1 MESEELGVRSEEL
14 KTSSRHGSRKA
25 FYVKMVSGSLI
36 RRASRLIIAVL
47 AIAIGATILS
57 GLVTIYYDIP
67 EQLGREFRSYGAN
80 LIVLPRGE
88 AKITRETLS
97 KLENLIGSAKIV
109 GMAPYRYQ
117 TVKINEQPYIIA
129 GTDLVQAEKNSP
141 FWYIE
146 GEWGNAKEPDSV
158 MIGHE
163 IAATLNLKLGDSFT
177 VQGVKYGEQAQASGQ
192 NLSAIENQQRD
203 LAQQNFHKNLKV
215 RGIVSTGGAEEGFI
229 FADIDM
235 LDEVIGDTFRADV
248 IECSVIADA
257 KELAAISSQI
267 EQNISELQP
276 RAVRRLTQSQ
286 DIVLGKLQALV
297 LLVTV
302 VVLIITMISVYTTM
316 MAMVAE
322 RRREIALK
330 KALGA
335 ENKLVMSE
343 LLGEGVLLGFIGGA
357 LGVFLGFEFAQ
368 RVSLNVFGRAINFQ
382 WALIPLTIAVFI
394 IITVAASIIPV
405 RKVMDIH
412 PAIVLKG
419 E

>member
-1 MESEELGVRSEEL
+1 MANRQ
-14 KTSSRHGSRKA
+14 KM
-25 FYVKMVSGSLI
+25 YIKMVTSSLI

-80 LIVLPRGE
+80 LIILPRGE
-88 AKITRETLS
+88 AKITHETLDS
-97 KLENLIGSAKIV
+97 LKNLIGINKLV
-109 GMAPYRYQ
+109 GIAPYRYQ

-129 GTDLVQAEKNSP
+129 GTDLEQAQKNSP

-146 GEWGNAKEPDSV
+146 GSWADSRENLQV

-163 IAATLNLKLGDSFT
+163 IAQTLNLNLGDSFT

-192 NLSAIENQQRD
+192 NLSAVENQKRD
-203 LAQQNFHKNLKV
+203 LARQNFHKSFTVK
-215 RGIVSTGGAEEGFI
+215 GIVSTGGAEEGFI

-235 LDEVIGDTFRADV
+235 LNELIGDTFRADV
-248 IECSVIADA
+248 IECSVIADSQ
-257 KELAAISSQI
+257 ELEKIASKI
-267 EQNISELQP
+267 ENDLPDLQP

-335 ENKLVMSE
+335 ENKFVMSE

-357 LGVFLGFEFAQ
+357 LGVWLGFEFAQ

-382 WALIPLTIAVFI
+382 WALIPITI
-394 IITVAASIIPV
+394 IIFIAITVMASIIPV

>member
-1 MESEELGVRSEEL
+1 MANN
-14 KTSSRHGSRKA
+14 RHGSRKRM
-25 FYVKMVSGSLI
+25 YLRMVSSSLI

-80 LIVLPRGE
+80 LIVLPKGE
-88 AKITRETLS
+88 AKITRESVNALR
-97 KLENLIGSAKIV
+97 ELIGDSRIV

-129 GTDLVQAEKNSP
+129 GTDLEQAKNNSP

-146 GEWGNAKEPDSV
+146 GSWGTREDTSSV
-158 MIGHE
+158 MVGHE
-163 IAATLNLKLGDSFT
+163 IAETLGLKLGDSFL
-177 VQGVKYGEQAQASGQ
+177 VQGVRYGEQAEASRQ
-192 NLSAIENQQRD
+192 DLSAEENLRRD
-203 LAQQNFHKNLKV
+203 SARQNFHRNFSV
-215 RGIVSTGGAEEGFI
+215 CGIVTTGGAEEGFI
-229 FADIDM
+229 FADIDA
-235 LDEVIGDTFRADV
+235 LDELIGDTFRADV
-248 IECSVIADA
+248 IECSIVADA
-257 KELAAISSQI
+257 
-267 EQNISELQP
+267 SELSELSARIEREIPELMP

-316 MAMVAE
+316 TAMVAE

-335 ENKLVMSE
+335 ENRLVMSE

-357 LGVFLGFEFAQ
+357 LGVYLGFEFAL

-382 WALIPLTIAVFI
+382 PSLIPATIAVFI
-394 IITVAASIIPV
+394 TITVLASIIPV

>member
-1 MESEELGVRSEEL
+1 MENKQR
-14 KTSSRHGSRKA
+14 KGSRKT
-25 FYVKMVSGSLI
+25 FYLKMVSGSLI

-88 AKITRETLS
+88 AKITRDSLKS
-97 KLENLIGSAKIV
+97 LENLIGASKIV

-129 GTDLVQAEKNSP
+129 GTDLAQAQKNSP

-146 GEWGNAKEPDSV
+146 GKWGDSNDTNSV
-158 MIGHE
+158 MVGHE
-163 IAATLNLKLGDSFT
+163 IAQTLNLKLGDTFMI
-177 VQGVKYGEQAQASGQ
+177 QGVKYGEQAEASGQ
-192 NLSAIENQQRD
+192 NLSAIENQKRD
-203 LAQQNFHKNLKV
+203 TARQNFHKNLKV
-215 RGIVSTGGAEEGFI
+215 CGIVSTGGAEEGFI
-229 FADIDM
+229 FVDVDM
-235 LDEVIGDTFRADV
+235 LDDLIGDIFRADV
-248 IECSVIADA
+248 IECSVVADA
-257 KELAAISSQI
+257 NELSLISNKIEKEIPA
-267 EQNISELQP
+267 LQP

-322 RRREIALK
+322 RKREIALK

-343 LLGEGVLLGFIGGA
+343 LLGEGVLLGVIGGA
-357 LGVFLGFEFAQ
+357 VGVFLGFEFAL
-368 RVSLNVFGRAINFQ
+368 RVSLNVFGRGINFQ
-382 WALIPLTIAVFI
+382 WILIPITIAVFVA
-394 IITVAASIIPV
+394 ITVAASIIPV

>member
-1 MESEELGVRSEEL
+1 MV
-14 KTSSRHGSRKA
+14 TS
-25 FYVKMVSGSLI
+25 SLI

-80 LIVLPRGE
+80 LIILPRGE
-88 AKITRETLS
+88 AKITRETLDS
-97 KLENLIGSAKIV
+97 LKNLIGINKLV
-109 GMAPYRYQ
+109 GIAPYRYQ

-129 GTDLVQAEKNSP
+129 GTDLEQAQKNSP

-146 GEWGNAKEPDSV
+146 GSWADSRENLQV

-163 IAATLNLKLGDSFT
+163 IAQTLNLNLGDSFT

-192 NLSAIENQQRD
+192 NLSAVENQKRD
-203 LAQQNFHKNLKV
+203 LARQNFHKSFTVK
-215 RGIVSTGGAEEGFI
+215 GIVSTGGAEEGFI

-235 LDEVIGDTFRADV
+235 LNELIGDTFRADV
-248 IECSVIADA
+248 IECSVIADSQ
-257 KELAAISSQI
+257 ELEKIASRI
-267 EQNISELQP
+267 ENDLPDLQP

-335 ENKLVMSE
+335 ENKFVMSE

-357 LGVFLGFEFAQ
+357 LGVWLGFEFAQ

-382 WALIPLTIAVFI
+382 WALIPITI
-394 IITVAASIIPV
+394 IIFIAITVMASIIPV

>member
-1 MESEELGVRSEEL
+1 MAN
-14 KTSSRHGSRKA
+14 RHGSRKRM
-25 FYVKMVSGSLI
+25 YLRMVSSSLI

-80 LIVLPRGE
+80 LIVLPKGE
-88 AKITRETLS
+88 AKITRESVNALR
-97 KLENLIGSAKIV
+97 ELIGDSRIV

-129 GTDLVQAEKNSP
+129 GTDLEQAKNNSP

-146 GEWGNAKEPDSV
+146 GSWGTREDTSSV
-158 MIGHE
+158 MVGHE
-163 IAATLNLKLGDSFT
+163 IAETLGLKLGDSFL
-177 VQGVKYGEQAQASGQ
+177 VQGVRYGEQAEASRQ
-192 NLSAIENQQRD
+192 DLSAEENLRRD
-203 LAQQNFHKNLKV
+203 SARQNFHRNFSV
-215 RGIVSTGGAEEGFI
+215 CGIVTTGGAEEGFI
-229 FADIDM
+229 FADIDA
-235 LDEVIGDTFRADV
+235 LDELIGDTFRADV
-248 IECSVIADA
+248 IECSIVADA
-257 KELAAISSQI
+257 
-267 EQNISELQP
+267 SELSELSARIEREIPELMP

-316 MAMVAE
+316 TAMVAE

-335 ENKLVMSE
+335 ENRLVMSE

-357 LGVFLGFEFAQ
+357 LGVYLGFEFAL

-382 WALIPLTIAVFI
+382 PSLIPATIAVFI
-394 IITVAASIIPV
+394 TITVLASIIPV

>member
-1 MESEELGVRSEEL
+1 MYIR
-14 KTSSRHGSRKA
+14 
-25 FYVKMVSGSLI
+25 MVAGSLI

-88 AKITRETLS
+88 AKITRETLG
-97 KLENLIGSAKIV
+97 KLRGLIGDGKIV

-129 GTDLVQAEKNSP
+129 GTDLTEAEKNSP
-141 FWYIE
+141 FWYVD
-146 GEWGNAKEPDSV
+146 GSWGNSEDVSQV
-158 MIGHE
+158 MAGHE
-163 IAATLNLKLGDSFT
+163 IAETLGLKVGDTFM
-177 VQGVKYGEQAQASGQ
+177 VQGVKYGHHAEASRQ
-192 NLSAIENQQRD
+192 DLSAEENQKR
-203 LAQQNFHKNLKV
+203 ASARQNFHRNFTVK
-215 RGIVSTGGAEEGFI
+215 GIVSTGGAEEGFI

-235 LDEVIGDTFRADV
+235 LDELIGDTFRADV
-248 IECSVIADA
+248 IECSIVADA
-257 KELAAISSQI
+257 EELAELSARI
-267 EQNISELQP
+267 EREIPELML

-316 MAMVAE
+316 TAMVAE

-335 ENKLVMSE
+335 ENKLVMGE
-343 LLGEGVLLGFIGGA
+343 LLGEGVMLGLIGGA
-357 LGVFLGFEFAQ
+357 LGVFLGFEFAL
-368 RVSLNVFGRAINFQ
+368 RVSLNVFGRGINFQ
-382 WALIPLTIAVFI
+382 PALIPVTIAVFI
-394 IITVAASIIPV
+394 VITVTASIIPV
-405 RKVMDIH
+405 RRVMEIH

>member
-1 MESEELGVRSEEL
+1 MYIR
-14 KTSSRHGSRKA
+14 
-25 FYVKMVSGSLI
+25 MVAGSLI

-88 AKITRETLS
+88 AKITRETLV
-97 KLENLIGSAKIV
+97 KLRGLIGDEKIV

-129 GTDLVQAEKNSP
+129 GTDLTEAEKNSP
-141 FWYIE
+141 FWYVD
-146 GEWGNAKEPDSV
+146 GSWGNSLDVSQV
-158 MIGHE
+158 MAGHE
-163 IAATLNLKLGDSFT
+163 IAETLGLKVGDTFM
-177 VQGVKYGEQAQASGQ
+177 VQGVKYGHHAEASRQ
-192 NLSAIENQQRD
+192 DLSAEENQKRD
-203 LAQQNFHKNLKV
+203 SARQNFHRNFTVK
-215 RGIVSTGGAEEGFI
+215 GIVSTGGAEEGFI

-235 LDEVIGDTFRADV
+235 LDELIGDTFRADV
-248 IECSVIADA
+248 IECSIVADA
-257 KELAAISSQI
+257 EELAELSARI
-267 EQNISELQP
+267 EREIPELMP

-316 MAMVAE
+316 TAMVAE

-335 ENKLVMSE
+335 ENKLVMGE
-343 LLGEGVLLGFIGGA
+343 LLGEGVMLGLIGGA
-357 LGVFLGFEFAQ
+357 LGVFLGFEFAL
-368 RVSLNVFGRAINFQ
+368 RVSLNVFGRGINFQ
-382 WALIPLTIAVFI
+382 PALIPVTIAVFI
-394 IITVAASIIPV
+394 VITVTASIIPV
-405 RKVMDIH
+405 RRVMEIH

>member
-1 MESEELGVRSEEL
+1 ML
-14 KTSSRHGSRKA
+14 A
-25 FYVKMVSGSLI
+25 GSLI

-80 LIVLPRGE
+80 LIVLPQGE
-88 AKITRETLS
+88 AKITRETLG
-97 KLENLIGSAKIV
+97 KLRGLIGDNKIV

-129 GTDLVQAEKNSP
+129 GTDLSEAEKNSP
-141 FWYIE
+141 FWYVE
-146 GEWGNAKEPDSV
+146 GSWGNSADVSSV
-158 MIGHE
+158 MVGHE
-163 IAATLNLKLGDSFT
+163 IAQTLGLKLGDTFM
-177 VQGVKYGEQAQASGQ
+177 VQGVKYGEHAEASRQ
-192 NLSAIENQQRD
+192 DLSAEENLKRD
-203 LAQQNFHKNLKV
+203 LARQNFHTKLTVK
-215 RGIVSTGGAEEGFI
+215 GIVSTGGAEEGFI
-229 FADIDM
+229 FADADM
-235 LDEVIGDTFRADV
+235 LDELIGDTFRADV
-248 IECSVIADA
+248 IECSIVADA
-257 KELAAISSQI
+257 VEL
-267 EQNISELQP
+267 SELSARIERDIPELMP

-316 MAMVAE
+316 TAMVAE

-335 ENKLVMSE
+335 ENRLVMGE
-343 LLGEGVLLGFIGGA
+343 LLGEGVMLGLIGGA
-357 LGVFLGFEFAQ
+357 LGVFLGFEFAL
-368 RVSLNVFGRAINFQ
+368 RVSLNVFGRGINFQ
-382 WALIPLTIAVFI
+382 WALIPATIAVFI

-405 RKVMDIH
+405 RRVMDIH

>member
-1 MESEELGVRSEEL
+1 MVNSN
-14 KTSSRHGSRKA
+14 RHGSRRRMY
-25 FYVKMVSGSLI
+25 FRMVAGSLI

-80 LIVLPRGE
+80 LIVLPNGE
-88 AKITRETLS
+88 AKITRETL
-97 KLENLIGSAKIV
+97 GSLRELVGTDRVV

-129 GTDLVQAEKNSP
+129 GTDLEQAEKNSP

-146 GEWGNAKEPDSV
+146 GSWGNSQDTSQV
-158 MIGHE
+158 MVGHE
-163 IAATLNLKLGDSFT
+163 IAQTLGLNLGDTFT
-177 VQGVKYGEQAQASGQ
+177 VQGVKYGQQAEASRQ
-192 NLSAIENQQRD
+192 DLSAEENQKRD
-203 LAQQNFHKNLKV
+203 LARQNFHRKLTVK
-215 RGIVSTGGAEEGFI
+215 GIVSTGGAEEGFI

-235 LDEVIGDTFRADV
+235 LCELIGDRFRADV
-248 IECSVIADA
+248 VECSIVADA
-257 KELAAISSQI
+257 NELTELSGRI
-267 EQNISELQP
+267 EAEIPELQP

-316 MAMVAE
+316 TAMVAE

-335 ENKLVMSE
+335 ENRLVMGE
-343 LLGEGVLLGFIGGA
+343 LLGEGVLLGLIGGA
-357 LGVFLGFEFAQ
+357 LGVFLGFEFAL
-368 RVSLNVFGRAINFQ
+368 RVSLNVFGRGINFQ
-382 WALIPLTIAVFI
+382 WALIPITIAVFI
-394 IITVAASIIPV
+394 IITVTASIIPV

>member
-1 MESEELGVRSEEL
+1 MA
-14 KTSSRHGSRKA
+14 SRQKM
-25 FYVKMVSGSLI
+25 YIKMVTSSLI

-80 LIVLPRGE
+80 LIILPRGDS
-88 AKITRETLS
+88 KITRETLES
-97 KLENLIGSAKIV
+97 LKNLIGANKLV
-109 GMAPYRYQ
+109 GIAPYRYQ

-129 GTDLVQAEKNSP
+129 GTDLEQAEKNSP
-141 FWYIE
+141 FWYIN
-146 GEWGNAKEPDSV
+146 GSWGNSRENLRV
-158 MIGHE
+158 MVGHE
-163 IAATLNLKLGDSFT
+163 IAETLNLNLGDSFM

-192 NLSAIENQQRD
+192 NLSAAENQKRD
-203 LAQQNFHKNLKV
+203 LARQNFHNNFTV
-215 RGIVSTGGAEEGFI
+215 CGIVSTGGAEEGFI

-235 LDEVIGDTFRADV
+235 LNDLIGDTFRADV

-257 KELAAISSQI
+257 KELEIIAAKI
-267 EQNISELQP
+267 EHDLPDLQP

-335 ENKLVMSE
+335 ENKFVMGE

-357 LGVFLGFEFAQ
+357 LGVWLGFEFAQ

-382 WALIPLTIAVFI
+382 WALIPVTI
-394 IITVAASIIPV
+394 IIFIAITVMASISPV

>member
-1 MESEELGVRSEEL
+1 MGN
-14 KTSSRHGSRKA
+14 RHGSRKRM
-25 FYVKMVSGSLI
+25 YWRMVSSSLV

-88 AKITRETLS
+88 SKITRETLDALTDLVGKS
-97 KLENLIGSAKIV
+97 RVV

-129 GTDLVQAEKNSP
+129 GTDLEQAKNNSP

-146 GEWGNAKEPDSV
+146 GTWPNREDTSSV
-158 MIGHE
+158 MVGHE
-163 IAATLNLKLGDSFT
+163 IAETLGLNLGDSFL
-177 VQGVKYGEQAQASGQ
+177 VQGVKYGHQAEASRQ
-192 NLSAIENQQRD
+192 DLSAEENLRRD
-203 LAQQNFHKNLKV
+203 LARQNFSRKFTV
-215 RGIVSTGGAEEGFI
+215 CGIVTTGGAEEGFI

-235 LDEVIGDTFRADV
+235 LDELISDTYRADV

-257 KELAAISSQI
+257 
-267 EQNISELQP
+267 SELSELSAKIESDIPELMP

-297 LLVTV
+297 LLVTA

-316 MAMVAE
+316 TAMVAE

-335 ENKLVMSE
+335 ENKLVMGE
-343 LLGEGVLLGFIGGA
+343 LLGEGVMLGLIGGA
-357 LGVFLGFEFAQ
+357 LGVYLGFEFAQ

-382 WALIPLTIAVFI
+382 PALIPITIAVFI
-394 IITVAASIIPV
+394 TITVLASIIPV
-405 RKVMDIH
+405 RKVMEIH

>member
-1 MESEELGVRSEEL
+1 MAN
-14 KTSSRHGSRKA
+14 KTRHGSRRSM
-25 FYVKMVSGSLI
+25 YLRMVSGSLI
-36 RRASRLIIAVL
+36 RRASRLVIAVL

-80 LIVLPRGE
+80 LIILPRGDS
-88 AKITRETLS
+88 KITRETLS
-97 KLENLIGSAKIV
+97 KLENLIGKNKLV

-129 GTDLVQAEKNSP
+129 GTDLAQAEKNSP

-146 GEWGNAKEPDSV
+146 GSWGNSNEPERV
-158 MIGHE
+158 MTGHE
-163 IAATLNLKLGDSFT
+163 IAQTLNLKLGDSFT
-177 VQGVKYGEQAQASGQ
+177 IQGVKFGEQAQASRQ
-192 NLSAIENQQRD
+192 DLSAQENQKRD
-203 LAQQNFHKNLKV
+203 LARQNFHKKLSVK
-215 RGIVSTGGAEEGFI
+215 GIVSTGGAEEGFI
-229 FADIDM
+229 FCDIDM
-235 LDEVIGDTFRADV
+235 LDELIGDSFRADV

-257 KELAAISSQI
+257 GELAALSSRI
-267 EQNISELQP
+267 ESEIPELQP

-316 MAMVAE
+316 TAMVAE

-335 ENKLVMSE
+335 ENKLVMGE
-343 LLGEGVLLGFIGGA
+343 LLGEGVLLGIIGGA
-357 LGVFLGFEFAQ
+357 LGVFLGFEFALQ
-368 RVSLNVFGRAINFQ
+368 VSLNVFGRAINFQ
-382 WALIPLTIAVFI
+382 AALIPVTIAVFI
-394 IITVAASIIPV
+394 AITVTASIIPV
-405 RKVMDIH
+405 RKVMEIH

>member
-1 MESEELGVRSEEL
+1 MANRQ
-14 KTSSRHGSRKA
+14 RHGSRKRM
-25 FYVKMVSGSLI
+25 YWKMVSSSLV

-88 AKITRETLS
+88 EKITRETLDS
-97 KLENLIGSAKIV
+97 LRQLIGQERIV

-129 GTDLVQAEKNSP
+129 GTDLEQAEKNSP
-141 FWYIE
+141 FWYVE
-146 GEWGNAKEPDSV
+146 GRWGNSADTSSV
-158 MIGHE
+158 MVGHE
-163 IAATLNLKLGDSFT
+163 IAETLGLSLGDTFM
-177 VQGVKYGEQAQASGQ
+177 VQGVKYGQQAEASGQ
-192 NLSAIENQQRD
+192 NLSAVENQKRD
-203 LAQQNFHKNLKV
+203 AARQNFHRSFTV
-215 RGIVSTGGAEEGFI
+215 CGIVTTGGAEEGFI
-229 FADIDM
+229 FADVDM
-235 LDEVIGDTFRADV
+235 LDELVGDVYRADV
-248 IECSVIADA
+248 IECSVVADA
-257 KELAAISSQI
+257 EGLSRLSAQI
-267 EQNISELQP
+267 EQEIPALMP

-335 ENKLVMSE
+335 ESRLVMSE

-357 LGVFLGFEFAQ
+357 MGVYLGFEFAQ

-382 WALIPLTIAVFI
+382 WALIPATIGVFI
-394 IITVAASIIPV
+394 VITVLASIIPV

>member
-1 MESEELGVRSEEL
+1 MEN
-14 KTSSRHGSRKA
+14 KIRHGSRK
-25 FYVKMVSGSLI
+25 KMYLKMISGSLI

-80 LIVLPRGE
+80 LIILSTGDS
-88 AKITRETLS
+88 KITHDTLDNL
-97 KLENLIGSAKIV
+97 KNLIGSEKIV

-129 GTDLVQAEKNSP
+129 GTDLDEAKKNSP

-146 GEWGNAKEPDSV
+146 GEWGNSNEPEKV
-158 MIGHE
+158 LVGHE
-163 IAATLNLKLGDSFT
+163 IAETLNLKIGDVFT
-177 VQGVKYGEQAQASGQ
+177 VQGVKYGQRAEASRQ
-192 NLSAIENQQRD
+192 DLSAEENLKRD
-203 LAQQNFHKNLKV
+203 LGHQNFSKKLTVK
-215 RGIVSTGGAEEGFI
+215 GIVSTGGAEEGFI
-229 FADIDM
+229 FADIEM
-235 LDEVIGDTFRADV
+235 LDEIIGDTFRADV

-257 KELAAISSQI
+257 NELTALSQKI
-267 EQNISELQP
+267 ENQIPKLQP

-322 RRREIALK
+322 RRKEIALK

-343 LLGEGVLLGFIGGA
+343 LLGEGVLLGFIGGT

-382 WALIPLTIAVFI
+382 IALIPITIAVFI
-394 IITVAASIIPV
+394 LITVAASIIPV

>member
-1 MESEELGVRSEEL
+1 MAN
-14 KTSSRHGSRKA
+14 RHGSRRRM
-25 FYVKMVSGSLI
+25 YWRMVSSSLV

-88 AKITRETLS
+88 EKITRRTLDS
-97 KLENLIGSAKIV
+97 LRGLIGQERIV

-129 GTDLVQAEKNSP
+129 GTDLEQAEKNSP
-141 FWYIE
+141 FWYVE
-146 GEWGNAKEPDSV
+146 GRWGNREDTSSV
-158 MIGHE
+158 MVGHE
-163 IAATLNLKLGDSFT
+163 IAETLGLKIGDSFM
-177 VQGVKYGEQAQASGQ
+177 VQGVRYGQQAEASRQ
-192 NLSAIENQQRD
+192 DLSAEENQKRD
-203 LAQQNFHKNLKV
+203 EARQNFHRSFTV
-215 RGIVSTGGAEEGFI
+215 CGIVTTGGAEEGFI
-229 FADIDM
+229 FADVDM
-235 LDEVIGDTFRADV
+235 LDELIGDTYRADV
-248 IECSVIADA
+248 IECSVVADA
-257 KELAAISSQI
+257 EELSRLSAQI
-267 EQNISELQP
+267 ERDIPELMP

-297 LLVTV
+297 LLVTA

-335 ENKLVMSE
+335 ESRLVMSE

-357 LGVFLGFEFAQ
+357 MGVYLGFEFAQ

-382 WALIPLTIAVFI
+382 WALIPATIGVFI
-394 IITVAASIIPV
+394 VITVLASIIPV

>member
-1 MESEELGVRSEEL
+1 MAN
-14 KTSSRHGSRKA
+14 RHGSRRRM
-25 FYVKMVSGSLI
+25 YWRMVSSSLV

-88 AKITRETLS
+88 EKITRATLDS
-97 KLENLIGSAKIV
+97 LRGLIGQERIV

-129 GTDLVQAEKNSP
+129 GTDLEQAEKNSP
-141 FWYIE
+141 FWYVE
-146 GEWGNAKEPDSV
+146 GRWGNREDTSSV
-158 MIGHE
+158 MVGHE
-163 IAATLNLKLGDSFT
+163 IAETLGLKIGDSFM
-177 VQGVKYGEQAQASGQ
+177 VQGVRYGQQAEASRQ
-192 NLSAIENQQRD
+192 DLSAEENQKRD
-203 LAQQNFHKNLKV
+203 EARQNFHRSFTV
-215 RGIVSTGGAEEGFI
+215 CGIVTTGGAEEGFI
-229 FADIDM
+229 FADVDM
-235 LDEVIGDTFRADV
+235 LDELIGDTYRADV
-248 IECSVIADA
+248 IECSVVADA
-257 KELAAISSQI
+257 EELSRLSAQI
-267 EQNISELQP
+267 EREIPALMP

-297 LLVTV
+297 LLVTA

-335 ENKLVMSE
+335 ESRLVMSE

-357 LGVFLGFEFAQ
+357 MGVYLGFEFAQ

-382 WALIPLTIAVFI
+382 LVLIPATIGVFI
-394 IITVAASIIPV
+394 VITVLASIIPV

>member
-1 MESEELGVRSEEL
+1 MANKRRKMYLRMV
-14 KTSSRHGSRKA
+14 TS
-25 FYVKMVSGSLI
+25 SLI

-67 EQLGREFRSYGAN
+67 RQLGREFRSYGAN
-80 LIVLPRGE
+80 LLLLPKGDGKILRADL
-88 AKITRETLS
+88 AKVREL
-97 KLENLIGSAKIV
+97 LGNDRIV

-129 GTDLVQAEKNSP
+129 GTDLPEAKKNSP
-141 FWYIE
+141 FWYVE
-146 GEWGNAKEPDSV
+146 GDWGSADAPDKV
-158 MIGHE
+158 MVGRE
-163 IAATLNLKLGDSFT
+163 IASTLKLSIGDSFK
-177 VQGVKYGEQAQASGQ
+177 VLGVRWGQSAEASEQNMSAEQ
-192 NLSAIENQQRD
+192 NRGRD
-203 LAQQNFHKNLKV
+203 EGDQNFSRRFTV
-215 RGIVSTGGAEEGFI
+215 CGIVTTGGAEEGFI
-229 FADIDM
+229 FADVDM
-235 LDEVIGDTFRADV
+235 LDELVGDSFRGDV
-248 IECSVIADA
+248 VECSVVAGAD
-257 KELAAISSQI
+257 EM
-267 EQNISELQP
+267 EQLTARLESAMPGIQP

-302 VVLIITMISVYTTM
+302 VVLIITMISVSTTM

-335 ENKLVMSE
+335 ENRFVISE
-343 LLGEGVLLGFIGGA
+343 LLGEGVLLGIIGSA
-357 LGVFLGFEFAQ
+357 AGVFLGFEFAT
-368 RVSLNVFGRAINFQ
+368 RVSLNVFGRAINFP
-382 WALIPLTIAVFI
+382 WPIVPVTIVVFV
-394 IITVAASIIPV
+394 IITVLASVLPV

-412 PAIVLKG
+412 PAIVLRG

>member
-1 MESEELGVRSEEL
+1 MYWR
-14 KTSSRHGSRKA
+14 
-25 FYVKMVSGSLI
+25 MVSSSLV

-88 AKITRETLS
+88 SKITRQTLDS
-97 KLENLIGSAKIV
+97 LTELVGKSRIG

-129 GTDLVQAEKNSP
+129 GTDLDQAKNNSP
-141 FWYIE
+141 FWYVE
-146 GEWGNAKEPDSV
+146 GTWPNREDTSSV
-158 MIGHE
+158 MVGHE
-163 IAATLNLKLGDSFT
+163 IAETLGLNLGDSFL
-177 VQGVKYGEQAQASGQ
+177 VQGVKYGHQAEASRQ
-192 NLSAIENQQRD
+192 DLSAEENLRRD
-203 LAQQNFHKNLKV
+203 LARQNFSRRFTV
-215 RGIVSTGGAEEGFI
+215 CGIVTTGGAEEGFI

-235 LDEVIGDTFRADV
+235 LDELISDTYRADV

-257 KELAAISSQI
+257 
-267 EQNISELQP
+267 SELSELSAKIESDIPELMP

-297 LLVTV
+297 LLVTA

-316 MAMVAE
+316 TAMVAE

-335 ENKLVMSE
+335 ENKLVMGE
-343 LLGEGVLLGFIGGA
+343 LLGEGVMLGLIGGA
-357 LGVFLGFEFAQ
+357 LGVYLGFEFAQ

-382 WALIPLTIAVFI
+382 PALIPITIAVFI
-394 IITVAASIIPV
+394 TITVLASIIPV
-405 RKVMDIH
+405 RKVMEIH